1 MCPECPDPPFMTT
14 EQAFLYIGTCL
25 LVYVLD
31 ALCARVLMR
40 IGEGLVRHR
49 NFGNAYFLRIL
60 MGIALLRFCDLV
72 LQCHFTSSWAKNRSK
87 SSHSWGLNPGPLL
100 DA

>member
-1 MCPECPDPPFMTT
+1 MTT

-60 MGIALLRFCDLV
+60 MGMVLMRFCDLV
-72 LQCHFTSSWAKNRSK
+72 LQCHFTRSWAEIVQKVVTA
-87 SSHSWGLNPGPLL
+87 GVLNPGPLL